1 MEPRTSLGTQ
11 LALVRLNSERW
22 CLILV
27 GRQYGSCFISPFWG
41 LEFLGEFQILDYL
54 CTIDLLIYSYR

>member
-1 MEPRTSLGTQ
+1 MEPRTSPGTQ

-27 GRQYGSCFISPFWG
+27 GCQYGCCFISPFWG
-41 LEFLGEFQILDYL
+41 LEILGESQILDYL
-54 CTIDLLIYSYR
+54 CTLDLLIYN